1 MNKYLSMLKYEV
13 KNISR
18 DKMNL
23 VMIFYPA
30 IMIALSLGLFPLI
43 IKSSQ
48 DALSEANN
56 TMMVLMLLIMILTL
70 GSIYMS
76 ALLAFLF
83 VEGKDEKTLATIATT
98 PLNVKGY
105 VIFKSIYTFI
115 FSVLGNIIVLVLT
128 KYLSGDT
135 YIISFGGVSFNL
147 FSNISIYHIIVFSI
161 VNSLYMPAFALLLG
175 GLAKNKIEA
184 FAYVKGSGIVVM
196 IPALIALP
204 AFAGSLQ
211 YVLGILP
218 NFWAAKGIIVAFLPE
233 AMASNADLSFWGYM
247 IIGAVFGLSINY
259 PCYKLFLKKAM
270 RV

>member
-1 MNKYLSMLKYEV
+1 MNKYISLLKYEL

-30 IMIALSLGLFPLI
+30 IMIALSLGVFPLI
-43 IKSSQ
+43 IRSSQ
-48 DALSEANN
+48 DTLSEANS
-56 TMMVLMLLIMILTL
+56 TIMVLILLVMILTL

-98 PLNVKGY
+98 PLNIKGY
-105 VIFKSIYTFI
+105 VIFKSTYTLI
-115 FSVLGNIIVLVLT
+115 FSVIGNILILLFT

-135 YIISFGGVSFNL
+135 YTISFAGDEYNL
-147 FSNISIYHIIVFSI
+147 FRNLGILEIIVFSI
-161 VNSLYMPAFALLLG
+161 VNSIYMPAFALLLG

-184 FAYVKGSGIVVM
+184 FAYVKGSGILVL
-196 IPALIALP
+196 IPVLLALP
-204 AFAGSLQ
+204 AFAGSSQ
-211 YVLGILP
+211 YLLGILP
-218 NFWAAKGIIVAFLPE
+218 NFWGAKGIIVALLPDV
-233 AMASNADLSFWGYM
+233 MANSADLSFWWYM
-247 IIGAVFGLSINY
+247 LIGAFFGGAITY
-259 PCYKLFLKKAM
+259 PCYKLFLKTAM